1 MQLKL
6 TKQVDEEKTA
16 KREMKTEY
24 EQILVK
30 NKYLSNE
37 NEIMKRQTSTHTK
50 ETSKIKSDRDD
61 YKRNMILNADKI
73 NLLEEKFSKQEDHHQ

>member
-6 TKQVDEEKTA
+6 TKSVEVEKTA
-16 KREMKTEY
+16 KREVKAEY

-30 NKYLSNE
+30 NKYLINE
-37 NEIMKRQTSTHTK
+37 NEILKRQTSTHTK

-61 YKRNMILNADKI
+61 YKRHMILN
-73 NLLEEKFSKQEDHHQ
+73 